1 VIRSIYAKILLWYWV
16 VAIGAAA
23 VVMIVTDL
31 SGSQPRASLWMSL
44 ATGVYARGAVDT
56 YLQGGKPALARYM
69 TEIES
74 THGIRATL
82 FDPHDEDILG
92 KGVPP
97 KSADLLRAS
106 RETGQDRFRGGIVYT
121 EAAPIWT
128 PQGTFVLV
136 AQVHPWEGLAN
147 PAVVRGLVLKFLI
160 ALLCTGLL
168 CTFLARHIAAPIRA
182 LQAAAGRIA
191 DGDLSV
197 RAMPAIAP
205 RKDELA
211 MLARDFD
218 RMAER
223 IQQLLQKQQELLG
236 DISHELRSP
245 LTRLNVSL
253 EFLRRGENDALERM
267 QTDINRL
274 DVLIGQILTLTR
286 LQVREGQKLVTTV
299 NLRSIVE
306 GIAEDVRLEG
316 KNEEKTVV
324 LSQTDDCWLHG
335 DPALLRS
342 CIENVVRNAVRYTKP
357 HTEVMIALN
366 KVERGVERGAP
377 WARIVVSDFGDG
389 VPRESLSRLFEP
401 FYRVSEARD
410 LRAGGGSG
418 LGLAIA
424 QRVALLYGGK
434 IKARNREGGGLEI
447 EIELPLQDACSVR
460 GALQD
465 NASGLTSE
473 RLPSA

>member
-1 VIRSIYAKILLWYWV
+1 
-16 VAIGAAA
+16 
-23 VVMIVTDL
+23 
-31 SGSQPRASLWMSL
+31 
-44 ATGVYARGAVDT
+44 
-56 YLQGGKPALARYM
+56 
-69 TEIES
+69 
-74 THGIRATL
+74 
-82 FDPHDEDILG
+82 
-92 KGVPP
+92 
-97 KSADLLRAS
+97 
-106 RETGQDRFRGGIVYT
+106 
-121 EAAPIWT
+121 
-128 PQGTFVLV
+128 
-136 AQVHPWEGLAN
+136 
-147 PAVVRGLVLKFLI
+147 
-160 ALLCTGLL
+160 
-168 CTFLARHIAAPIRA
+168 
-182 LQAAAGRIA
+182 
-191 DGDLSV
+191 
-197 RAMPAIAP
+197 
-205 RKDELA
+205 
-211 MLARDFD
+211 
-218 RMAER
+218 
-223 IQQLLQKQQELLG
+223 
-236 DISHELRSP
+236 
-245 LTRLNVSL
+245 
-253 EFLRRGENDALERM
+253 
-267 QTDINRL
+267 
-274 DVLIGQILTLTR
+274 
-286 LQVREGQKLVTTV
+286 
-299 NLRSIVE
+299 VE